1 MDERNIQ
8 LPAHLPYTQA
18 LFRQVFGTYRVPVPT
33 RPGYTMSA
41 LLFRDRYGISV
52 IDGSGESIGSIP
64 FSGDFDQA
72 RAIGDTVV
80 VTDRRYSYTYSRRGD
95 LIRTRPR

>member
-1 MDERNIQ
+1 MKRIQ
-8 LPAHLPYTQA
+8 DA
-18 LFRQVFGTYRVPVPT
+18 RVSSSYVEVLLEDGSWGCVPHH
-33 RPGYTMSA
+33 GMELLDWNQGA

-52 IDGSGESIGSIP
+52 IDGSGESIGSIQ

-80 VTDRRYSYTYSRRGD
+80 VTDHQYSYTYSRRGD